1 MRVASFIVMAEIEST
16 LDGSDGDFRERKVK
30 VGQALGNEQ
39 VGSVAPRFQLQVKGI
54 R

>member
-30 VGQALGNEQ
+30 VGQDLGERTS
-39 VGSVAPRFQLQVKGI
+39 GECGT
-54 R
+54 